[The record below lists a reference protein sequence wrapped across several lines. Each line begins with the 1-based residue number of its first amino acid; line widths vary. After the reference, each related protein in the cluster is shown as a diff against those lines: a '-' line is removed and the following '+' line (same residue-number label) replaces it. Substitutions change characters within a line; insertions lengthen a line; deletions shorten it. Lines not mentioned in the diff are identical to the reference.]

1 MKKDFLNKKA
11 QRYQEQI
18 ARRKEEAELRVQTE
32 KTKTELKI
40 GLLKLK
46 LQNEEALF
54 EEKEEERVEYLAAY
68 EDQIQQYLE
77 PSEANDKK
85 AEMMVWCLLTFDLI
99 TGVII
104 AGIAFAE
111 SPLLMIAISLSM
123 TALFYFTGK
132 ITAKVAK
139 DPDANEADKQVKG
152 ALLTMMFLL
161 LLGTS
166 IIRAMQTSEGEG
178 IGMTIFIFIA
188 MLCIG
193 TIAYQITCSI
203 FYETYKPIKIQ
214 IYHSLYQLAQKHDK
228 QRIDLHEE
236 IVNEQLA
243 LTEIILSNQLELN
256 RAIEQIEDNLDNAN
270 ITDVFGTGEE
280 SLPLLINGLAQPS
293 SASNNLIIQAQT
305 GTEHYSLSAP
315 MLSIITA
322 FLEDSYIQSRIIKPL
337 FEAIRHTRKQA
348 HDTQHLLSKTNS
360 LAHTDEISFLKI
372 SSQQIRANTA
382 DIIAF
387 IDHHCQRETLD
398 GVEIIFAHNSKN
410 ESKYDQHR
418 VEMSGDIFM
427 GLIQMSQI

>member
-1 MKKDFLNKKA
+1 MKKIFLDKKM

-68 EDQIQQYLE
+68 ENQIQQYLE

-85 AEMMVWCLLTFDLI
+85 AKMMLWCLLTFDLI

-132 ITAKVAK
+132 TTAKVAK

-152 ALLTMMFLL
+152 TLLTMMFLL

-166 IIRAMQTSEGEG
+166 IIRAMQASEGEG

-203 FYETYKPIKIQ
+203 FYEAYKPIKIQ

-228 QRIDLHEE
+228 QRIDVHEE

-243 LTEIILSNQLELN
+243 LTEFILSNQLELN
-256 RAIEQIEDNLDNAN
+256 RAIEQIEDNLDDAN

-280 SLPLLINGLAQPS
+280 SLPLLINGLVQPS
-293 SASNNLIIQAQT
+293 SASNNLIIQPQT

-337 FEAIRHTRKQA
+337 FEAIRHTQKQA

-372 SSQQIRANTA
+372 SSQQIRANAA

-427 GLIQMSQI
+427 GLIQMSQR